1 MGSTKESGSNQE
13 SGDGTPQRLGCV
25 QICSLGLH
33 QQDITHSQRPR
44 GVRLRVLL
52 IACYRSMSC
61 AIWSMSRD
69 HTVMNCTGLP
79 HIHWQAG
86 YSLSPPPPPFAFP
99 PRPYCC
105 LWPAR
110 PASPPP

>member
-44 GVRLRVLL
+44 GGSVACLADCLL
-52 IACYRSMSC
+52 SKHVVC
-61 AIWSMSRD
+61 D
-69 HTVMNCTGLP
+69 LEHE
-79 HIHWQAG
+79 
-86 YSLSPPPPPFAFP
+86 
-99 PRPYCC
+99 
-105 LWPAR
+105 
-110 PASPPP
+110 